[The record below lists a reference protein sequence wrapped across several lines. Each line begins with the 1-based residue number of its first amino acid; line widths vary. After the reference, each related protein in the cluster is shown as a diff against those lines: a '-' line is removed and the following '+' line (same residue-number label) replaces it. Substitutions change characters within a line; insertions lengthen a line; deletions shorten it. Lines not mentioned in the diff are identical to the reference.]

1 MALTYR
7 SVKGSALT
15 ITEMDNNLRHFTG
28 SHSITGSLIVSGS
41 GTFTNIGPS
50 EFSGSCEMSGS
61 LNVSGPIVI
70 SGSGNVITDQQTGSF
85 ATTGSNSFSGNLD
98 VTGSMVITGSL
109 TVSGSG
115 TFNNIGPFNQTG
127 VAIIN
132 GNTTI
137 TGSLTISGSNTFNNI
152 GPFNQTGDSVFTG
165 HITSS
170 GNISASLE
178 VSARGFNTRI
188 TTGTTQDTPS
198 YQINGRK
205 VEMLNMLQDTLQT
218 GSFAKFT
225 LTNTSIA
232 ANSIVLG
239 AFTGGTSG
247 PITGSIITC
256 ATTAANSASIQF
268 HNSTGQTITNNTQFT
283 ASFIVL

>member
-50 EFSGSCEMSGS
+50 VFSGSCEMSGS

-85 ATTGSNSFSGNLD
+85 ATTGSNSFSGSLD
-98 VTGSMVITGSL
+98 LSGSMVITGSL

-115 TFNNIGPFNQTG
+115 
-127 VAIIN
+127 
-132 GNTTI
+132 
-137 TGSLTISGSNTFNNI
+137 TFNNI

-178 VSARGFNTRI
+178 VSAAGFNTRI
-188 TTGTTQDTPS
+188 TTGTTQDVPS